1 MSLNTISFPF
11 IAAMAGRW
19 LTSDKGKD
27 QFFHCYRQERMDAGR
42 RGLAYTVAGRWGIPS
57 DDLRF
62 LCDIDGEDIY

>member
-1 MSLNTISFPF
+1 MSINTISFPF

-27 QFFHCYRQERMDAGR
+27 QFFHCDRQERMDAGR